1 MSENQ
6 ESRENGNFSESLKS
20 TESGQCG
27 AGHAELSYAKQPGA
41 GNRAPGK
48 WLFLCSFIF
57 SCFLFWWLRSILLQL
72 VLGLQDSVDDST
84 IEISLV
90 ALICFTAGYLFPRI
104 GSGGRTFPAW
114 MLDACGNLAY
124 RVTTVLFVPA
134 LLLAIYLLESRAALD
149 YGATGPVPTVFQALL
164 YIHLFFGFMCIGV
177 ADPAT
182 QGWRRIWVAAA
193 LLTLPRLIVSLHG
206 GRFFL
211 AQALVPVLLI
221 AMARGWIRL
230 TLKHLMW
237 LAVIALFI
245 IFVPAITRDDSVL
258 GASQDQQM
266 FLQSDVLGL
275 FQNNTDVGFDSGCP
289 PLLISLTAKTIPY
302 SLLGV
307 CVIDTG
313 GLKNMPA
320 TLERILTNNDPG
332 SSQGTVAGTGSNYLL
347 ELYVTGGLFAVY
359 FGSVLFGFTCRS
371 FLAWCG
377 KRSLFAGIWA
387 ECLTR
392 ALLAPRGNLGYVYE
406 RIPSLVL
413 ATWLVVFV
421 VWSMKLLQREY
432 SAGPLARAAFTPSV
446 LPFCSPREEAS

>member
-1 MSENQ
+1 MSDDGKSGENGKLS
-6 ESRENGNFSESLKS
+6 ESRKS
-20 TESGQCG
+20 TESGKFG
-27 AGHAELSYAKQPGA
+27 AGQAARSYTNQFSA
-41 GNRAPGK
+41 GSRSPGK

-57 SCFLFWWLRSILLQL
+57 SCFLFWWMRSMILQL

-84 IEISLV
+84 IDISVV
-90 ALICFTAGYLFPRI
+90 ALICFAAGYLFPRI
-104 GSGGRTFPAW
+104 GAGTRHLSAP
-114 MLDACGNLAY
+114 MLDACGDFAY

-134 LLLAIYLLESRAALD
+134 LLLAVYLLESRAALD
-149 YGATGPVPTVFQALL
+149 YGASGPVPTAFQALL
-164 YIHLFFGFMCIGV
+164 YAHLFFGFMCIGA
-177 ADPAT
+177 ADPAK
-182 QGWRRIWVAAA
+182 QGWGRIWVTATF
-193 LLTLPRLIVSLHG
+193 LTLPRLIVSLHG

-245 IFVPAITRDDSVL
+245 IFVPAITRGDPIL
-258 GASQDQQM
+258 GASPDQQM

-275 FQNNTDVGFDSGCP
+275 YQNNTDLGFESGCP

-307 CVIDTG
+307 CVIDFG
-313 GLKNMPA
+313 GFKNLPA

-332 SSQGTVAGTGSNYLL
+332 SSQGTVARTGSNYLL
-347 ELYVTGGLFAVY
+347 ELYVTGGVFAVY
-359 FGSVLFGFTCRS
+359 FGSILFGFTCRS

-413 ATWLVVFV
+413 ATWLVVLV
-421 VWSMKLLQREY
+421 VWGTRLLEREY
-432 SAGPLARAAFTPSV
+432 SAGPLANAAFTT
-446 LPFCSPREEAS
+446 PFGAN

>member
-1 MSENQ
+1 MSEG
-6 ESRENGNFSESLKS
+6 ENGTLRESGKS
-20 TESGQCG
+20 TESGQRG
-27 AGHAELSYAKQPGA
+27 TGHATRSSAKQPGA
-41 GNRAPGK
+41 GNRSPGK

-57 SCFLFWWLRSILLQL
+57 SCLLFWWLRSILLQL

-84 IEISLV
+84 IQISVV
-90 ALICFTAGYLFPRI
+90 ALICYTAGYLFPRI
-104 GSGGRTFPAW
+104 GSGAQHLPATI
-114 MLDACGNLAY
+114 LDACGDFAY

-134 LLLAIYLLESRAALD
+134 LSLAIYLLQSRGAAD
-149 YGATGPVPTVFQALL
+149 YGASGPTPRAFQAVL
-164 YIHLFFGFMCIGV
+164 YIHLFFGFMCIGA
-177 ADPAT
+177 ADPAK
-182 QGWRRIWVAAA
+182 QGWKRIWVVAAM
-193 LLTLPRLIVSLHG
+193 LTLPRLIISLHG

-221 AMARGWIRL
+221 AMARGWVRL
-230 TLKHLMW
+230 TLRHMVQLS
-237 LAVIALFI
+237 VIALFI
-245 IFVPAITRDDSVL
+245 IYVPAITRGDLVL
-258 GASQDQQM
+258 GAGQDQQM
-266 FLQSDVLGL
+266 FLDSDVLGL
-275 FQNNTDVGFDSGCP
+275 YQNNTDLSLDSGCP

-307 CVIDTG
+307 CVVDFG

-332 SSQGTVAGTGSNYLL
+332 SSQGTVDGTGSNYLL

-413 ATWLVVFV
+413 ATWLVVLV
-421 VWSMKLLQREY
+421 VWGMKLLQREY
-432 SAGPLARAAFTPSV
+432 SAGYPANLAFTP
-446 LPFCSPREEAS
+446 PFGANL

>member
-1 MSENQ
+1 MSESENLS
-6 ESRENGNFSESLKS
+6 ESRIP
-20 TESGQCG
+20 TESGQFG
-27 AGHAELSYAKQPGA
+27 AVHAVRSRAKQSRA
-41 GNRAPGK
+41 GSRSPGK

-57 SCFLFWWLRSILLQL
+57 SCLLFWWMRSIILQL
-72 VLGLQDSVDDST
+72 LLGLRDSVDDST
-84 IEISLV
+84 IQISV
-90 ALICFTAGYLFPRI
+90 IAVICFTAGYLFPRV
-104 GSGGRTFPAW
+104 GSGTRHLPAT
-114 MLDACGNLAY
+114 MLDACGDFAF

-134 LLLAIYLLESRAALD
+134 FLLAISLLESRAALD
-149 YGATGPVPTVFQALL
+149 YGSSGPMPRALQALL
-164 YIHLFFGFMCIGV
+164 YTHLFFGFMCIGA
-177 ADPAT
+177 ADPAK
-182 QGWRRIWVAAA
+182 QGWRRIWIAAA
-193 LLTLPRLIVSLHG
+193 LLTLPRLVISLHG

-221 AMARGWIRL
+221 AMARGWIRI

-237 LAVIALFI
+237 LSVSALFI
-245 IFVPAITRDDSVL
+245 IFVPAITRGDPIF
-258 GASQDQQM
+258 GGSQDQQM

-275 FQNNTDVGFDSGCP
+275 YQNNTDLALDPGCP

-302 SLLGV
+302 GLLGV
-307 CVIDTG
+307 CVIDFG
-313 GLKNMPA
+313 GLKNLPA

-332 SSQGTVAGTGSNYLL
+332 SSQGTVAGTGSIYLL

-359 FGSVLFGFTCRS
+359 FGSALFGFTCRS

-413 ATWLVVFV
+413 ATWLVVLV

-432 SAGPLARAAFTPSV
+432 AAGYPATAAFTP
-446 LPFCSPREEAS
+446 PFSPNL

>member
-1 MSENQ
+1 VSN
-6 ESRENGNFSESLKS
+6 SRKSTENGNLNENGES
-20 TESGQCG
+20 TENRNCG
-27 AGHAELSYAKQPGA
+27 AGQPARSYANQPRA
-41 GNRAPGK
+41 GNRSPGK

-84 IEISLV
+84 IQVSLV

-104 GSGGRTFPAW
+104 GSGARHLPAT
-114 MLDACGNLAY
+114 MLDVCGDFAY
-124 RVTTVLFVPA
+124 RLTIVLFVPA
-134 LLLAIYLLESRAALD
+134 FLLAISLLETRAATD
-149 YGATGPVPTVFQALL
+149 YGSSGPMPRALQALL
-164 YIHLFFGFMCIGV
+164 YTHLFFGFMCIGA
-177 ADPAT
+177 ADPAK
-182 QGWRRIWVAAA
+182 QGWRRIWIAAA
-193 LLTLPRLIVSLHG
+193 LLTLPRLIISLHG

-230 TLKHLMW
+230 TLKHMVQLT
-237 LAVIALFI
+237 VIALFI
-245 IFVPAITRDDSVL
+245 IYVPAITRGDLVL
-258 GASQDQQM
+258 GAGQDLGM
-266 FLQSDVLGL
+266 FLDSDVLGL
-275 FQNNTDVGFDSGCP
+275 YQNNTDISLHSGCP

-307 CVIDTG
+307 CVIDFG
-313 GLKNMPA
+313 GLKNLPA

-332 SSQGTVAGTGSNYLL
+332 SSQGTVDGTGSNYLL

-413 ATWLVVFV
+413 ATWLVVLV
-421 VWSMKLLQREY
+421 VWSTKLLQREY
-432 SAGPLARAAFTPSV
+432 STGSLAKVAFKPPGM
-446 LPFCSPREEAS
+446 PFSPNV

>member
-1 MSENQ
+1 MSEN
-6 ESRENGNFSESLKS
+6 ENFNETEKLGEDVVL
-20 TESGQCG
+20 TESGQSS
-27 AGHAELSYAKQPGA
+27 AGQSERSYANQPGA
-41 GNRAPGK
+41 GNRSPGK

-72 VLGLQDSVDDST
+72 VLGFQDSVDNST
-84 IEISLV
+84 IQISV
-90 ALICFTAGYLFPRI
+90 IAVICFTAGYLFPRI
-104 GSGGRTFPAW
+104 GSATRHLPAT
-114 MLDACGNLAY
+114 MLDACGDFAY

-134 LLLAIYLLESRAALD
+134 ILLTIGFVETRAAAD
-149 YGATGPVPTVFQALL
+149 YELSGSTPGALQALL
-164 YIHLFFGFMCIGV
+164 YAHLFFGFMCIGA
-177 ADPAT
+177 ADPAK
-182 QGWRRIWVAAA
+182 QGWRRIWIAATM
-193 LLTLPRLIVSLHG
+193 LTLPRLIISLHG

-237 LAVIALFI
+237 LTVTALFI
-245 IFVPAITRDDSVL
+245 IFVPAITRGDPIF
-258 GASQDQQM
+258 GGSQDQQM

-275 FQNNTDVGFDSGCP
+275 YQNNTDLSLDSGCP

-307 CVIDTG
+307 CVIDFG
-313 GLKNMPA
+313 GLKNLPA

-332 SSQGTVAGTGSNYLL
+332 SSHGTVDGTGSNYLL

-413 ATWLVVFV
+413 ATWLVVLV
-421 VWSMKLLQREY
+421 VWSMKLLEREY
-432 SAGPLARAAFTPSV
+432 SAGQTAKAAFTPP
-446 LPFCSPREEAS
+446 LGANL

>member
-1 MSENQ
+1 MSVSGNLSENGRSGEKKKSI
-6 ESRENGNFSESLKS
+6 ESGKS
-20 TESGQCG
+20 AESGQCG
-27 AGHAELSYAKQPGA
+27 AGHADTSHTKQPGA
-41 GNRAPGK
+41 GSRSPGK

-57 SCFLFWWLRSILLQL
+57 SCFLFWWLRSIILQL

-84 IEISLV
+84 IQISVV
-90 ALICFTAGYLFPRI
+90 ALICFTAGYLIPRF
-104 GSGGRTFPAW
+104 GSGTRHLSTIV
-114 MLDACGNLAY
+114 LDVCGDFAY

-134 LLLAIYLLESRAALD
+134 LLLAIYLLESRAAMD

-164 YIHLFFGFMCIGV
+164 YAHLFFGFMCIGA
-177 ADPAT
+177 ADPAK

-193 LLTLPRLIVSLHG
+193 MLTLPRLIISLHG

-230 TLKHLMW
+230 MLKHLMW
-237 LAVIALFI
+237 LTVIALFI
-245 IFVPAITRDDSVL
+245 IFVPAITRGDPIL

-275 FQNNTDVGFDSGCP
+275 YQNNTDLSLDSGCP

-307 CVIDTG
+307 CVIDFAG
-313 GLKNMPA
+313 FKNLPA
-320 TLERILTNNDPG
+320 TLERVLTNNDPG

-371 FLAWCG
+371 FLTWCG

-413 ATWLVVFV
+413 ATWLVVLV
-421 VWSMKLLQREY
+421 VWGMKLLEREY
-432 SAGPLARAAFTPSV
+432 SAGYPATPAFRPTFGAN
-446 LPFCSPREEAS
+446 L

>member
-1 MSENQ
+1 MSESGNL
-6 ESRENGNFSESLKS
+6 SENEISI
-20 TESGQCG
+20 ESGQSG
-27 AGHAELSYAKQPGA
+27 AGHAERSYAKQPGA
-41 GNRAPGK
+41 GSRSPGK

-84 IEISLV
+84 IEISVV

-104 GSGGRTFPAW
+104 GSGTRHLSATI
-114 MLDACGNLAY
+114 LDASGDFAY

-149 YGATGPVPTVFQALL
+149 YGASGPVPTVFQALL
-164 YIHLFFGFMCIGV
+164 YTHLFFGFMCIGA
-177 ADPAT
+177 ADPAR

-193 LLTLPRLIVSLHG
+193 MLTLPRLIVSLHG

-211 AQALVPVLLI
+211 AQALVPALLI

-230 TLKHLMW
+230 MLKHLMW

-245 IFVPAITRDDSVL
+245 IFVPAITRGDPIF
-258 GASQDQQM
+258 GGSQDQQM

-275 FQNNTDVGFDSGCP
+275 YQNNTDLSLDSGCP

-307 CVIDTG
+307 CVIDTA
-313 GLKNMPA
+313 GLKNLPA

-347 ELYVTGGLFAVY
+347 ELYITGGLFAVY
-359 FGSVLFGFTCRS
+359 FGSALFGFTCRS

-413 ATWLVVFV
+413 ATWFVVLVV
-421 VWSMKLLQREY
+421 WGMKLLQREY
-432 SAGPLARAAFTPSV
+432 SAGYAANAAFTP
-446 LPFCSPREEAS
+446 PFGANL

>member
-1 MSENQ
+1 MSESGNL
-6 ESRENGNFSESLKS
+6 SENGKPGESIKPL
-20 TESGQCG
+20 EIGQCI
-27 AGHAELSYAKQPGA
+27 AIQSVHSYAKKPTA
-41 GNRAPGK
+41 ASRSPGK
-48 WLFLCSFIF
+48 WLFLCSLIF
-57 SCFLFWWLRSILLQL
+57 SCFLFWWLGSFILQL
-72 VLGLQDSVDDST
+72 LLGLQDSVDDST
-84 IEISLV
+84 IQISV
-90 ALICFTAGYLFPRI
+90 IAVICFAAGYLFPRI
-104 GSGGRTFPAW
+104 GSTTRHLPATT
-114 MLDACGNLAY
+114 LNACGDFAY
-124 RVTTVLFVPA
+124 RVTIVLFVPA
-134 LLLAIYLLESRAALD
+134 FLLAISLLESRAALD
-149 YGATGPVPTVFQALL
+149 YGSTGPMPRALQALL
-164 YIHLFFGFMCIGV
+164 YTHLFFGFMRIGA
-177 ADPAT
+177 ADPAK
-182 QGWRRIWVAAA
+182 QGWKRIWIAAA
-193 LLTLPRLIVSLHG
+193 LLTLPRLIISLHG

-237 LAVIALFI
+237 LTVSALFI
-245 IFVPAITRDDSVL
+245 IFVPAITRGDPIFGGSP
-258 GASQDQQM
+258 DQQM

-275 FQNNTDVGFDSGCP
+275 YQNNTDLSLDSGCP

-302 SLLGV
+302 GLLGV
-307 CVIDTG
+307 CVIDFG
-313 GLKNMPA
+313 GLKNLPA

-413 ATWLVVFV
+413 ATWLVVLA
-421 VWSMKLLQREY
+421 VWGMKLLEREY
-432 SAGPLARAAFTPSV
+432 
-446 LPFCSPREEAS
+446 

>member
-1 MSENQ
+1 MSESENLS
-6 ESRENGNFSESLKS
+6 ESRIP
-20 TESGQCG
+20 TESGQFG
-27 AGHAELSYAKQPGA
+27 AVHAVRSRAKQSRA
-41 GNRAPGK
+41 GSRSPGK

-57 SCFLFWWLRSILLQL
+57 SCLLFWWMRSIILQL
-72 VLGLQDSVDDST
+72 LLGLRDSVDDST
-84 IEISLV
+84 IQISV
-90 ALICFTAGYLFPRI
+90 IAVICFTAGYLFPRV
-104 GSGGRTFPAW
+104 GSGTRHLPAT
-114 MLDACGNLAY
+114 MLDACGDFAF

-134 LLLAIYLLESRAALD
+134 FLLAISLLESRAALD
-149 YGATGPVPTVFQALL
+149 YGSSGPMPRALQALL
-164 YIHLFFGFMCIGV
+164 YTHLFFGFMCIGA
-177 ADPAT
+177 ADPAK
-182 QGWRRIWVAAA
+182 QGWMRIWIAAA
-193 LLTLPRLIVSLHG
+193 LLTLPRLVISLHG

-221 AMARGWIRL
+221 AMARGWIRI

-237 LAVIALFI
+237 LSVSALFI
-245 IFVPAITRDDSVL
+245 IFVPAITRGDPIF
-258 GASQDQQM
+258 GGSQDQQM

-275 FQNNTDVGFDSGCP
+275 YQNNTDLALDPGCP

-302 SLLGV
+302 GLLGV
-307 CVIDTG
+307 CVIDFG
-313 GLKNMPA
+313 GLKNLPA

-332 SSQGTVAGTGSNYLL
+332 SSQGTVAGTGSIYLL

-359 FGSVLFGFTCRS
+359 FGSALFGFTCRS

-413 ATWLVVFV
+413 ATWLVVLV

-432 SAGPLARAAFTPSV
+432 AAGYPATAAFTP
-446 LPFCSPREEAS
+446 PFSPNL